1 MKKILFTI
9 LALAQ
14 LSSVIAQIPSY
25 VPSSGLVAWWPFTG
39 NAKDSSGNGND
50 GTVYGATLTTDRFGK
65 TNSAYNF
72 NVANWTWGANGDY
85 IYIPYKPVLNF
96 QEFTVSAWVRR
107 ASNGATMSP
116 QALALICRF
125 EYGYTSPYGESWFLN
140 IAHGTSS
147 TGAVLTGVVIQQAP
161 SPAPNFFCTTTKTI
175 PQNQWSFVTMTYS
188 NKTINMYIDGQLACT
203 TKNVNITINSQ
214 STSGISIGLSRQA
227 NGHWSPFDGKLD
239 DIGIWNRALDPCE
252 IAGLYQSKVV
262 SPKPSSV
269 SIGANTQNYCGKD
282 SVKITATSGFKSY
295 AWSNGKTGSS
305 IFVKNTGTYT
315 VAATDSQGC
324 TVYDTAVISVL
335 NPKISPRDTVAC
347 NVNSVN
353 LSVKNVSLSGNCG
366 SMDAGLKIGM
376 TAWYP
381 FCGNA
386 NDQVGTNNGTITGG
400 ASLTTG
406 ELSVPNTAY
415 SFNGS
420 SSYIGL
426 SQPFLGGGQVSEFTL
441 RSKVK
446 LNSLSNN
453 PNFWIKT
460 LFWGEISWGISNG
473 AVQLFW
479 ANNVTGNKYSN
490 IFTDTSVVKL
500 KTAKWYDLIVTFKN
514 SKGTIYVDGLPVAT
528 KMIWSAQGGAVLS
541 TTQVESSAN
550 FQQDAGSSRLGVRNI
565 GGSWVNY
572 LNGSID
578 EFNVWNRALSA
589 SEISKLYTQESTG
602 SGKFNWSTSDTTAT
616 TKITQTGKSTV
627 WVKVSNGI
635 GSCYDTTSVRI
646 QKPIVSIGKDTQSF
660 CGVDSAKLTAT
671 SGFASY
677 NWSNGKKGASVYA
690 NATGPIS
697 VTATDS
703 FGCSANDNALIS
715 VQNPRILPRD
725 TIVCSGQAVTLRVKD
740 TTVGVSGCA
749 ALPAMLKTGL
759 VGWWPFCGNANDE
772 SGNGNHGKVYGAKLQ
787 LDRFGKSNSAYELD
801 GKSKINLGRLKEI
814 DTLNSKK
821 NISYSVWF
829 KADKNQSVFSRMPLL
844 SKRQAPW
851 SVAGYSQS
859 YLTLHGGGQ
868 AYYSRSNKYIAYAY
882 VDEHFYSGGINNGL
896 DGGQTDDEKW
906 HHVVVSKSNSKYKL
920 YFDGALLDSI
930 SDNKVLFSIDSMVVG
945 FQGVFGFDS
954 ERWFKGL
961 IDDIGI
967 WNRPLTNTE
976 VNSLYNLNTKIL
988 VNTWS
993 TGDTTSRTRIQTAG
1007 TTQVW
1012 LKQFNGIGT
1021 CYDTTTVRISNPV
1034 LNVAADTLRFTNC
1047 KRDSL
1052 RLSVGKKWKTVQW
1065 SHGPKDSAVFLKN
1078 TGKYSVR
1085 VQDSVGCFAAD
1096 TFNFINP
1103 GKVVAQ
1109 LLSTDSVRCFAE
1121 SNGKAV
1127 VKGTGGFAP
1136 LTYLWN
1142 DGLSQKTTTAAGLKA
1157 GTYKA
1162 IITDAFGCKD
1172 SATAVIREPNKL
1184 AIQITALDSPTCFGY
1199 SDGRITSIGTGGN
1212 PSYLWKW
1219 SGGQTTSAIT
1229 GLAKGTYKVLLTDR
1243 KGCRDSS
1250 IVVLGEPAQVIPKII
1265 AGQISM
1271 RDEFLSYTTSVTP
1284 TGTYVYSWQ
1293 PAAAFGDQA
1302 NKPDG
1307 KIKLSKNTTLRL
1319 LVTSPNG
1326 CIGRDSLNV
1335 TVIQPIANILPNAF
1349 SPNSDGLNEGFGLPD
1364 IFEIK
1369 DFVVYDRWG
1378 GIIFKGNSVSS
1389 KWNGKVGNSD
1399 ATAGTYAYSITAVL
1413 KGTNQQVSYTGRVT
1427 LIK

>member
-1 MKKILFTI
+1 MRKIIYSLII
-9 LALAQ
+9 LAVFNNAFSQ
-14 LSSVIAQIPSY
+14 VPNY
-25 VPSSGLVAWWPFTG
+25 VPKNGLLGWWPFTG
-39 NAKDSSGNGND
+39 NALDSSGNANH
-50 GTVYGATLTTDRFGK
+50 GTITGATLTTDRGGRS
-65 TNSAYNF
+65 NQAYNF
-72 NVANWTWGANGDY
+72 DGNDFIQITQKSNFNFDTNSFSISCWGLKTGSNT
-85 IYIPYKPVLNF
+85 F
-96 QEFTVSAWVRR
+96 QTMVERHFVTSWPNAI
-107 ASNGATMSP
+107 ASFC
-116 QALALICRF
+116 LRF
-125 EYGYTSPYGESWFLN
+125 EG
-140 IAHGTSS
+140 SS
-147 TGAVLTGVVIQQAP
+147 GNGITGWAAGVDGNNNAVLTHTSGSV
-161 SPAPNFFCTTTKTI
+161 
-175 PQNQWSFVTMTYS
+175 TYS
-188 NKTINMYIDGQLACT
+188 NWNHYVIVYNNLAKLMSLYINGIHSKTINIRKPPLSFT
-203 TKNVNITINSQ
+203 TTGNLFFGVEQPFVSMP
-214 STSGISIGLSRQA
+214 SGPAYLT
-227 NGHWSPFDGKLD
+227 GKLD
-239 DIGIWNRALDPCE
+239 DIGIWSRALDPCE
-252 IAGLYQSKVV
+252 IAGLYQAKVV

-269 SIGANTQNYCGKD
+269 SIGSNTQSYCGKD

-305 IFVKNTGTYT
+305 IFVKSTGTYT
-315 VAATDSQGC
+315 IAATDSQGC
-324 TVYDTAVISVL
+324 TVFDTAVISVL
-335 NPKISPRDTVAC
+335 NPKISPRDTVVC
-347 NVNSVN
+347 NSNAVK
-353 LSVKNVSLSGNCG
+353 LSVRTQSASIGCSAPTGSLASGLVG
-366 SMDAGLKIGM
+366 
-376 TAWYP
+376 WWP

-386 NDQVGTNNGTITGG
+386 NDVSGSGNHGKVYGAALTNDRN
-400 ASLTTG
+400 
-406 ELSVPNTAY
+406 
-415 SFNGS
+415 
-420 SSYIGL
+420 
-426 SQPFLGGGQVSEFTL
+426 
-441 RSKVK
+441 
-446 LNSLSNN
+446 
-453 PNFWIKT
+453 
-460 LFWGEISWGISNG
+460 GISNG
-473 AVQLFW
+473 AYQFNGS
-479 ANNVTGNKYSN
+479 NNYIDILGTNGLSSSKGISLAAWFKWEGPNGVNNHQYIYLIAPNPNASIVIEDSGYLGISVLNCNCGNDVTAKTKILKNKWYHVSLTYDLNTGTMKLYLNSKLISSIVENMYSYYTTNNPADRFGNYHFNSHYFKGSLDECGLWNRELTENEVKNLYSN
-490 IFTDTSVVKL
+490 INYQWSNLDT
-500 KTAKWYDLIVTFKN
+500 
-514 SKGTIYVDGLPVAT
+514 
-528 KMIWSAQGGAVLS
+528 LS
-541 TTQVESSAN
+541 TTTSN
-550 FQQDAGSSRLGVRNI
+550 
-565 GGSWVNY
+565 
-572 LNGSID
+572 
-578 EFNVWNRALSA
+578 AL
-589 SEISKLYTQESTG
+589 
-602 SGKFNWSTSDTTAT
+602 
-616 TKITQTGKSTV
+616 GKSTV

-635 GSCYDTTSVRI
+635 GSCYDTTTVRI
-646 QKPIVSIGKDTQSF
+646 QKPTVSMGKDTQSY
-660 CGVDSAKLTAT
+660 CRLDSALINAN

-703 FGCSANDNALIS
+703 FGCTATDDALIS

-740 TTVGVSGCA
+740 TTGGINACATLSGS
-749 ALPAMLKTGL
+749 LKSGL

-772 SGNGNHGKVYGAKLQ
+772 SGNGNHASSYGGAALTT
-787 LDRFGKSNSAYELD
+787 DRFGNKNGAYLFDGINDYLQGKFNNFPLGKEARSVAAWVKFNTKANLYENFLTSWGLGTASQSSAGQGFGVYVSMKLSFLELWPSFTPTPQNNLRHNYTFDSGKFYHIAFTMDSNSNF
-801 GKSKINLGRLKEI
+801 KFFI
-814 DTLNSKK
+814 NSKLVHT
-821 NISYSVWF
+821 SSVIGLNTVSNNGIFRFGRSSHTNTDGW
-829 KADKNQSVFSRMPLL
+829 
-844 SKRQAPW
+844 
-851 SVAGYSQS
+851 AGYMK
-859 YLTLHGGGQ
+859 GV
-868 AYYSRSNKYIAYAY
+868 I
-882 VDEHFYSGGINNGL
+882 DEIGVWNREINNSEITSL
-896 DGGQTDDEKW
+896 FNNF
-906 HHVVVSKSNSKYKL
+906 SYNS
-920 YFDGALLDSI
+920 
-930 SDNKVLFSIDSMVVG
+930 
-945 FQGVFGFDS
+945 
-954 ERWFKGL
+954 
-961 IDDIGI
+961 GI
-967 WNRPLTNTE
+967 E
-976 VNSLYNLNTKIL
+976 
-988 VNTWS
+988 WS
-993 TGDTTSRTRIQTAG
+993 TGDTTFRTRIQTAG

-1021 CYDTTTVRISNPV
+1021 CYDTTYVRISNPI

-1052 RLSVGKKWKTVQW
+1052 RLSVGKKWKSVQW
-1065 SHGPKDSAVFLKN
+1065 SHGPKDSAVFLKT

-1085 VQDSVGCFAAD
+1085 VQDSVGCFTAD

-1127 VKGTGGFAP
+1127 VKGTGGFTP
-1136 LTYLWN
+1136 LTYKWN
-1142 DGLSQKTTTAAGLKA
+1142 DGLSQKTATAVGLKA

-1184 AIQITALDSPTCFGY
+1184 AIQITAQDSPTCFGY

-1212 PSYLWKW
+1212 PSYFWKW

-1293 PAAAFGDQA
+1293 PSADFGDQA

-1307 KIKLSKNTTLRL
+1307 KIKLSKNTTLLL

-1326 CIGRDSLNV
+1326 CIGRDSLNI

-1378 GIIFKGNSVSS
+1378 GIIFKGNSASS